1 MEFTKH
7 FNQMLEER
15 SIKGEWVSRAIQ
27 SPDRVEDR
35 VDGNKHFIKQIPEN
49 GNRWL
54 RVIVNTVRK
63 PNRAVTVFF
72 DRRLGR
78 DKYED

>member
-15 SIKGEWVSRAIQ
+15 SINGEWVNRAIQ
-27 SPDRVEDR
+27 SPERVEDR
-35 VDGNKHFIKQIPEN
+35 EDGTKHFIKQIPEH

-54 RVIVNTVRK
+54 RVVVNIIDK
-63 PNRAVTVFF
+63 PNRAVTAFF
-72 DRRLGR
+72 DRRLRGT
-78 DKYED
+78 KYED